1 VRRAR
6 PRGELEC
13 RTSAKLQRLRINVRL
28 GMSLPPM
35 SLRGVFSSSSLAVV
49 SQPRH
54 GSTLTRLSS
63 ACCHLSNPAC
73 LESLSCLTLTPV
85 LAPSTDTLSSLS
97 SLSQLSVSSKDDTH
111 GHAMANMYGF
121 HI

>member
-1 VRRAR
+1 
-6 PRGELEC
+6 
-13 RTSAKLQRLRINVRL
+13 
-28 GMSLPPM
+28 MSLTPM

-73 LESLSCLTLTPV
+73 LQSLSCLALTPV

-97 SLSQLSVSSKDDTH
+97 SLSQLSVGSKDGAH

-121 HI
+121 HV